1 MRVTNMVSDMQYA
14 MQQSQQNLATALQ
27 QVSTGLRVNQLSD
40 DPAAS
45 AQMVTSLAT
54 SADVDQYTSNVTSV
68 LSQMQT
74 ADSTIGSIVT
84 SLNSAVTLGTE
95 GATGTVSTANRTA
108 IATQVEGLL
117 TNIIGA
123 ANTSFQGAFLFGGTA
138 SSTQPF
144 VAASTTY
151 TSSNGSAASP
161 LSTSTALTAGSVTTI
176 SDATTGKAMTFTAA
190 TGNTIATLQGA
201 IASAVSAGS
210 LSTGTTATIN
220 AAGQLS
226 ISTNTSTEGI
236 VVRSNDAALGS
247 MTAVADTSVDNA
259 YAYVG
264 NSSENRVQVGDSLS
278 VATNLPGSNLL
289 TSGTNVIGALNSL
302 ITALKSGT
310 SAEIGAATSAVDA
323 ALNSVND
330 QRIPLDGT
338 ISQLD
343 SQESYLSQETVTLKT
358 AQTALVGA
366 NLADAAT
373 NLSAAETTN
382 SAVLAAAAKVMPNTL
397 FDYLK

>member
-1 MRVTNMVSDMQYA
+1 MIPDVQYA
-14 MQQSQQNLATALQ
+14 MQQSQQNLSAALL

-45 AQMVTSLAT
+45 ASLVTSLAT
-54 SADVDQYTSNVTSV
+54 SANVDQYTSNVTSV

-74 ADSTIGSIVT
+74 ADSAISSIVT
-84 SLNSAVTLGTE
+84 SLNSAVTLGAE
-95 GATGTVSTANRTA
+95 GATGTVSTANREA

-117 TNIIGA
+117 TNIVGA

-138 SSTQPF
+138 SSTPPF
-144 VAASTTY
+144 VAASETY
-151 TSSNGSAASP
+151 TSANGSAASS
-161 LSTSTALTAGSVTTI
+161 LATTTALKAGSVTTI
-176 SDATTGKAMTFTAA
+176 SDATTGKTMTFTAA
-190 TGNTIATLQGA
+190 ACSTIADLQSA
-201 IASAVSAGS
+201 ITAAASAGTLSAG
-210 LSTGTTATIN
+210 TNATIN

-226 ISTNTSTEGI
+226 ISTNSSTAGL
-236 VVRSNDAALGS
+236 VVSSNDAALGS
-247 MTAVADTSVDNA
+247 MTAASGTEVANA

-264 NSSENRVQVGDSLS
+264 NSSVNKVQVGDSLN

-302 ITALKSGT
+302 ITALKSGS
-310 SAEIGAATSAVDA
+310 SADVSTATAAITT
-323 ALNSVND
+323 ALNAVGD

-338 ISQLD
+338 LSQLE

-358 AQTALVGA
+358 AQTSMVGIS
-366 NLADAAT
+366 LATAAT

-382 SAVLAAAAKVMPNTL
+382 SAVLAAAAKAMPNTL